1 MDNNIPELVKRLECG
16 DGGRVIS
23 ARELH
28 QYLEIKQ
35 DFSNW
40 IKCRIERYN
49 LIRNVDYQLLHY
61 DYLGNFLDIQ
71 YGKVKTSNQQRISKI
86 DYILSM
92 DTAKELAMMESNV
105 KGKEIRRYFIA
116 CDRIAHQKLEQM
128 SPAEK
133 FLHFAQLLVEKE
145 RKVSVR
151 CRKQ

>member
-71 YGKVKTSNQQRISKI
+71 
-86 DYILSM
+86 
-92 DTAKELAMMESNV
+92 
-105 KGKEIRRYFIA
+105 
-116 CDRIAHQKLEQM
+116 
-128 SPAEK
+128 
-133 FLHFAQLLVEKE
+133 
-145 RKVSVR
+145 
-151 CRKQ
+151 